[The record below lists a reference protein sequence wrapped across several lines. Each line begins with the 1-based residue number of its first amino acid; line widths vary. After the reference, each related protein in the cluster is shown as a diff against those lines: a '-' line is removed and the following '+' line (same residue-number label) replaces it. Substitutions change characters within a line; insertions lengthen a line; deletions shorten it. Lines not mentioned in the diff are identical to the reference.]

1 MPGPYINKG
10 NYVYGVALFND
21 PPLPGYDCDKHR
33 ITNFRDFPW
42 NSMKDDGAPYR
53 VFEEPSY
60 CLTCNRC
67 NKIQRNNLLF
77 NIVNI
82 SSSIDKVL
90 TITLYGTSKNLDKT
104 IKMKIGNKYCISYLT
119 ENGVQTVTG
128 IFKELS
134 PNMPDECVKYIGVYS
149 SVTTAAYICLDCSTE
164 GQSNKR
170 LIYIASIR
178 HIEELFDDEN
188 DRYKDLSQIEKIR
201 LMVSDMTST
210 LDKIN
215 EYLEENNKDNEE
227 SNTDS
232 ETSNNNV
239 SSNPSQNQNPPPSYI
254 LPSFYPYYRPPYNP
268 PPKPPQNCVYVDT
281 NSNNKEVI
289 SDDLVSKMET
299 LILLMNTYITKYE
312 EDNNT
317 SNDDDNCDCN
327 DSTP

>member
-10 NYVYGVALFND
+10 NYVYGIALFND
-21 PPLPGYDCDKHR
+21 PPLPGYDCNKHR

-82 SSSIDKVL
+82 SSSIDKIL

-134 PNMPDECVKYIGVYS
+134 PNMPDECVKYIGLYS

-164 GQSNKR
+164 GQSDKR

-227 SNTDS
+227 SSTDS
-232 ETSNNNV
+232 ETSDNA

-268 PPKPPQNCVYVDT
+268 PPKPPQNCVYVDA

>member
-21 PPLPGYDCDKHR
+21 PPLPGYDCSRHR

-90 TITLYGTSKNLDKT
+90 TITLYGASKNLDKT

-134 PNMPDECVKYIGVYS
+134 PNMPDECVKYIGLYS

-164 GQSNKR
+164 GQSDKR

-232 ETSNNNV
+232 ETSDNA

-268 PPKPPQNCVYVDT
+268 PPKPPQNCVYVDA
-281 NSNNKEVI
+281 NSINKEVI

-317 SNDDDNCDCN
+317 SNDDDNCNCN
-327 DSTP
+327 DPTP